1 MGGVSFILPLTLLG
15 LAAIVSLVAGIWLL
29 VLAFRKR
36 VWWGLAVLF
45 IPMANI
51 VFMIMEWA
59 EARRPFYLSLLAI
72 PLLAGAFFAVP
83 KEARDKMDFARQ
95 FATQGLPKGSPI
107 EDEADEDAE
116 PEPAPAVLAAGGK
129 STAPSA
135 NVTFAQASKAP
146 ATGAPKQPEKVASSP
161 APQPRSIPASV
172 EAKLAE
178 LQDRQA
184 LLLARKKRLKPN
196 DQSSALALSQE
207 IVAYNAELQAALS
220 ARERLVTSGALTAPA
235 KTPAAGQIAG
245 LPFTVE
251 KATLRDGVLTL
262 RQGGDFF
269 ADREVSIFLFLKD
282 GESPAGRKW
291 QFGANKGMDQP
302 HVHLSWRENGQ
313 ELPKTKIFM
322 SDYQLNLEFDR
333 ATKDGL
339 AGRIVLTTPDEKKST
354 VNGTFTAQLESR
366 KPAVASSK

>member
-1 MGGVSFILPLTLLG
+1 MSFILPLTLLG
-15 LAAIVSLVAGIWLL
+15 LAVIVSLAAGIWLL

-45 IPMANI
+45 VPLANI
-51 VFMIMEWA
+51 VFMIREWA
-59 EARRPFYLSLLAI
+59 EAKRPFYLSLLAI
-72 PLLAGAFFAVP
+72 PFLAGAYFSVP
-83 KEARDKMDFARQ
+83 QEMRDKVDFARQ
-95 FATQGLPKGSPI
+95 LATPGLPNGAPSV
-107 EDEADEDAE
+107 DEADEDSA
-116 PEPAPAVLAAGGK
+116 PAPAPAVLAAGGK
-129 STAPSA
+129 STTPSA

-146 ATGAPKQPEKVASSP
+146 TTGAPKQPEKVASSP
-161 APQPRSIPASV
+161 APVPRSIPASV
-172 EAKLAE
+172 EARLSE

-196 DQSSALALSQE
+196 DQAGAVALSQE
-207 IVAYNAELQAALS
+207 IVAYNAELQTALS
-220 ARERLVTSGALTAPA
+220 ARDRLVTSGALAAPA

-251 KATLRDGVLTL
+251 KATLRDGILTL

-269 ADREVSIFLFLKD
+269 ADREVSIFLFLKE

-291 QFGANKGMDQP
+291 QFGANKGMGQP
-302 HVHLSWRENGQ
+302 HVHLAWRENGQ
-313 ELPKTKIFM
+313 DLPKTKIFM

-333 ATKDGL
+333 PAKDGL
-339 AGRIVLTTPDEKKST
+339 PGRIVLTTPDEKKST
-354 VNGTFTAQLESR
+354 VNGTFTAQFEPK